1 MSDLAERLAS
11 FERALV
17 EMLAKRSWAKREQ
30 WCGCID
36 CHSMIAPRALSPSSA
51 PRRPDPTPDK
61 INEAFEQ
68 ATRCGN
74 GRVPAATC
82 NMVEKNAYSF
92 GSFMLHRNDG
102 LQTARGRARSIGI
115 ASDIWHGRGRQAPG
129 AREQVRQSG
138 VRPQGRSPDYP
149 VVAAWAG
156 FLLFVGAGAFALGTA
171 IHNEAS
177 AQQHAPRPEQI
188 YYCATDVE
196 MPAFEPCK
204 EMKGQ
209 RDIR

>member
-102 LQTARGRARSIGI
+102 LQTARGRDQSALPLTYGMEEAAKHPVPANKYVKVACVHKGVARII
-115 ASDIWHGRGRQAPG
+115 Q
-129 AREQVRQSG
+129 
-138 VRPQGRSPDYP
+138 
-149 VVAAWAG
+149 
-156 FLLFVGAGAFALGTA
+156 
-171 IHNEAS
+171 
-177 AQQHAPRPEQI
+177 
-188 YYCATDVE
+188 
-196 MPAFEPCK
+196 
-204 EMKGQ
+204 
-209 RDIR
+209 